1 MSYAIALI
9 HEENGVFGIS
19 FPDFPGCVS
28 TGRSLDEAIFKG
40 GQALALHVSGMAD
53 EGEALPVLRSA
64 DELRGD
70 SEFRSDFEGA
80 TIAAVAVELP
90 RRAVRV
96 NISIDEG
103 LLERVDRA
111 AEAAGQSRSAFLVE
125 AAKRRIAEAR

>member
-1 MSYAIALI
+1 MHAIAVI
-9 HEENGVFGIS
+9 HEENGTYGVS

-28 TGRSLDEAIFKG
+28 TGRSIDEVLLKG
-40 GQALALHVSGMAD
+40 AQALGLHVGGMIE
-53 EGEALPVLRSA
+53 EGEAIPVLRSVA
-64 DELRGD
+64 ELRVD
-70 SEFRSDFEGA
+70 PAFSEDFAGA
-80 TIAAVAVELP
+80 TVAAIPVELP

-125 AAKRRIAEAR
+125 AAKRRIAQGL

>member
-1 MSYAIALI
+1 MHAIALI
-9 HEENGVFGIS
+9 HEENGSYGIS

-28 TGRSLDEAIFKG
+28 TGRSIDEVLLKG
-40 GQALALHVSGMAD
+40 GQALGLHVSGMIED
-53 EGEALPVLRSA
+53 GEALPVLRSA
-64 DELRGD
+64 AELRAAP
-70 SEFRSDFEGA
+70 EFLEDFEGA
-80 TIAAVAVELP
+80 LVAAVPVEMP

-125 AAKRRIAEAR
+125 AAKRRIAEGP